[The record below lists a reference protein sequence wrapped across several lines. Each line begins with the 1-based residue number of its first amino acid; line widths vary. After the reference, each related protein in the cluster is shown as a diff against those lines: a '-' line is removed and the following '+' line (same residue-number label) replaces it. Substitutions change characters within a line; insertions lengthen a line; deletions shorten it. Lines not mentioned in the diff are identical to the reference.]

1 MSIVYNVQRNKL
13 DEIILKRVK
22 EVLDHDGLIAYPT
35 ETVYGLGANLTVHAI
50 NKLISIKQRTESKY
64 FSMLISNPAMVND
77 FIEGINKN
85 AKILINRFWPGPL
98 TLIMKLKK
106 NLSSPLKQIGSSD
119 NKIGIRCSSHQIARQ
134 IVEYYKSPIISTSAN
149 ISGQSPSTNVNDIKR
164 YFKGEIE
171 LILNDGESLSLL
183 PSTIIDVTGPEIKIL
198 REGDLKKEEILK
210 AIRR

>member
-1 MSIVYNVQRNKL
+1 MSVVYNVQRNKL

-22 EVLDHDGLIAYPT
+22 EVLDNDGIIAYPT
-35 ETVYGLGANLTVHAI
+35 ETVYGLGANLTASAI
-50 NKLISIKQRTESKY
+50 NKLISIKQRSELKY
-64 FSMLISNPAMVND
+64 FSILISDPAMIND
-77 FIEGINKN
+77 FIEDTSKK

-106 NLSSPLKQIGSSD
+106 NLSSPIKLIGSID
-119 NKIGIRCSSHQIARQ
+119 DKIGVRCSSHQIARQ

-149 ISGQSPSTNVNDIKR
+149 ISGESPSTNANDIKR

-183 PSTIIDVTGPEIKIL
+183 PSTIIDVTGADIKIL

-210 AIRR
+210 NFK